1 MIFFYH
7 IMKVYVCK
15 FEEKLKERASV
26 RLQKRF
32 IHNFLS
38 IQQIYFQ
45 KMYTTS
51 TDLLKNMK
59 IFLDAE
65 NIYWKWC
72 KNNEVQQT
80 SVDLNPIH

>member
-1 MIFFYH
+1 MSGLEGL
-7 IMKVYVCK
+7 CK
-15 FEEKLKERASV
+15 FEEELREWASA

-65 NIYWKWC
+65 NIYWKRW

>member
-1 MIFFYH
+1 MSGLEGL
-7 IMKVYVCK
+7 CK
-15 FEEKLKERASV
+15 FKEELKEWASA

-51 TDLLKNMK
+51 TDPENVH
-59 IFLDAE
+59 
-65 NIYWKWC
+65 NIYWSTEKHENISRCW
-72 KNNEVQQT
+72 KYLLETVEK
-80 SVDLNPIH
+80 